1 MVKILLLLTSVV
13 VLTSCTQNQRAKTFG
28 GTAEVHLPKGER
40 LIDVTWKGEQIWY
53 LTEKMPKGYT
63 PKTYNFQEE
72 SSFGVIEGT
81 VVFKENK

>member
-1 MVKILLLLTSVV
+1 MGK
-13 VLTSCTQNQRAKTFG
+13 
-28 GTAEVHLPKGER
+28 
-40 LIDVTWKGEQIWY
+40 IWY
-53 LTEKMPKGYT
+53 LTEKMPKGYA